1 MSVYNIK
8 IDFKKSKG
16 SHIYDKNTKKSY
28 LDFMGMYSS
37 LPLGYNH
44 YIFDSFEFKK
54 ETRRMAPLKIVN
66 CEINSDEYESFFEE
80 FKKFTSLG
88 KYSRYF
94 FTCTGSLAN
103 EAAIKTAMWYKGT
116 NENGYVLSIKNSF
129 HGINS
134 FGNLITTRFNQIR
147 DRQGNIFGE
156 NVWKQAE
163 DIKDAIKI
171 VKQGDKNLQGV
182 IVEPI
187 QATYGDNYFYKKDLM
202 ELREYCYFHDI
213 PLIFDEVQTGFGT
226 TGSTWFFE
234 KVDIEPDIVVFGKK
248 SQVSGIMVKEKF
260 SKIFEIPKRLS
271 VTFDGDLIDMV
282 RCKYIIQAIKK
293 DKLLR
298 KAIIRGGEI
307 KAGLEKF
314 SELKNV
320 RGVGLLIAFD
330 FENKKQRDAFYK
342 EAYFNGLLCNPTR
355 LKTIRIRP
363 NLAVSREDVNLFLKI
378 VEKSL
383 KNIKNTTL

>member
-1 MSVYNIK
+1 
-8 IDFKKSKG
+8 
-16 SHIYDKNTKKSY
+16 
-28 LDFMGMYSS
+28 
-37 LPLGYNH
+37 
-44 YIFDSFEFKK
+44 
-54 ETRRMAPLKIVN
+54 MASLKIVN

-88 KYSRYF
+88 KYSNYF

-116 NENGYVLSIKNSF
+116 NKDGYILSIKNSF

-147 DRQGNIFGE
+147 DRQGNVFGE
-156 NVWKQAE
+156 NMWKQAE
-163 DIKDAIKI
+163 DIKDAIRI
-171 VKQGDKNLQGV
+171 LKQNDKNLQGV

-187 QATYGDNYFYKKDLM
+187 QATYGDHYFKKKDLID
-202 ELREYCYFHDI
+202 LREFCYFYDV
-213 PLIFDEVQTGFGT
+213 PLIFDEVQTGFGASG
-226 TGSTWFFE
+226 GSTWFFQ
-234 KVDIEPDIVVFGKK
+234 KLDIEPDIVVFGKK

-282 RCKYIIQAIKK
+282 RCKYIIRAIEQG
-293 DKLLR
+293 KLLR
-298 KAIIRGGEI
+298 QSIIKGGDI

-330 FENKKQRDAFYK
+330 FENQQQRDAFCK

-355 LKTIRIRP
+355 LKTVRIRP
-363 NLAVSREDVNLFLKI
+363 NLAVTQEEIKVFLKI
-378 VEKSL
+378 VKKSL
-383 KNIKNTTL
+383 KNIKKHTI